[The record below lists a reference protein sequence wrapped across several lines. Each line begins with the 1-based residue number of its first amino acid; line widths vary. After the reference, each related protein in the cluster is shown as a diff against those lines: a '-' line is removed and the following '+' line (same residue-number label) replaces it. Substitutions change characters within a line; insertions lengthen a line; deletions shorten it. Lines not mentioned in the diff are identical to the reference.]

1 MKVRC
6 RLTGE
11 REVEDWRRSTH
22 TFFKTPGREGRERE
36 KTLCGGVL
44 SERKGD
50 FRKNKGKGDN
60 VPSLNFQH
68 YEFSLAPGCVLST
81 LHPLGGIEASQ
92 DSNGMGLLPHSRD
105 EDPGLE
111 RLCDYT

>member
-1 MKVRC
+1 MRE
-6 RLTGE
+6 RWRTGGGAP
-11 REVEDWRRSTH
+11 
-22 TFFKTPGREGRERE
+22 TPSSRHLAVKGGREKRRFVEGFI
-36 KTLCGGVL
+36 

-50 FRKNKGKGDN
+50 FRKNKGKRDN

-81 LHPLGGIEASQ
+81 LHPLGGIEVSQ